1 MSRMTAILR
10 GLINRTEEG
19 KLNWQTSVNDDV
31 FFASVDTTGVTI
43 RSLGAEMF
51 VGPER
56 HRLEVLND
64 NGVTAVVLETPDSY
78 GLVPPENIATA
89 EQAQDMN
96 RLFVLARKSALNI
109 DSTLEKLVTDLD
121 RIG

>member
-1 MSRMTAILR
+1 MR

-43 RSLGAEMF
+43 RSLGVEMI

-64 NGVTAVVLETPDSY
+64 NGVTAVVLETPDNY